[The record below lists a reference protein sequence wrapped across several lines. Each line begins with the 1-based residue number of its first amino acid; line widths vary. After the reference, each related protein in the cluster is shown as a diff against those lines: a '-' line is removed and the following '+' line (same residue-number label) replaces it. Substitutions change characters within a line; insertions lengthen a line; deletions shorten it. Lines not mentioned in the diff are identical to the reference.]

1 MKYMREC
8 VIIFGITLAGELL
21 NLLLPLP
28 VPAGVYGLFLLLIL
42 LCSGILKLADI
53 EATGNFL
60 LDIMPILFI
69 PASAGLIESY
79 DAIKVLLVPIVVIS
93 ILSTITVM
101 VVTGKVTEAMLR
113 LTRKKSGP
121 QDQKE
126 RQTEGG
132 NRS

>member
-1 MKYMREC
+1 MKYVREC

-28 VPAGVYGLFLLLIL
+28 VPAGVYGLFLLLLL
-42 LCSGILKLADI
+42 LCRGILKLADI

-79 DAIKVLLVPIVVIS
+79 DAIKVILVPIVVIS
-93 ILSTITVM
+93 ILSTIAVM

-113 LTRKKSGP
+113 LTRKKSRP
-121 QDQKE
+121 QGQEED
-126 RQTEGG
+126 QTEGG
-132 NRS
+132 HRS

>member
-1 MKYMREC
+1 MKYVREC

-28 VPAGVYGLFLLLIL
+28 VPAGVYGLFLLLLL

-79 DAIKVLLVPIVVIS
+79 DAIKVILVPIVVIS
-93 ILSTITVM
+93 ILSTIAVM

-113 LTRKKSGP
+113 LTRKKSRP
-121 QDQKE
+121 QSQEED
-126 RQTEGG
+126 QTEGG
-132 NRS
+132 HRS